1 MTFHLCL
8 SSESYALLFLCID
21 DFNLLV
27 TVLCGV
33 APTDSR
39 KKEKLYSLSAL
50 RINKAYEKG
59 IKPLL
64 YNMYVW
70 LVKDEKHQLLQKF
83 SIASR
88 RIVDAF

>member
-27 TVLCGV
+27 TVLGGV

-39 KKEKLYSLSAL
+39 KKEKLYSPL
-50 RINKAYEKG
+50 RSVL
-59 IKPLL
+59 IKR
-64 YNMYVW
+64 M
-70 LVKDEKHQLLQKF
+70 KRE
-83 SIASR
+83 
-88 RIVDAF
+88 

>member
-27 TVLCGV
+27 TVLGGV

-39 KKEKLYSLSAL
+39 KKGEALLSSLRSVL
-50 RINKAYEKG
+50 
-59 IKPLL
+59 IKR
-64 YNMYVW
+64 M
-70 LVKDEKHQLLQKF
+70 KRE
-83 SIASR
+83 
-88 RIVDAF
+88 

>member
-1 MTFHLCL
+1 MTFHLGF

-27 TVLCGV
+27 TVLAV
-33 APTDSR
+33 LRRLIA
-39 KKEKLYSLSAL
+39 EKRRSFTLLSAL

>member
-27 TVLCGV
+27 TVLGGV

-39 KKEKLYSLSAL
+39 KKRGLTLLSVL

-59 IKPLL
+59 VKPLL
-64 YNMYVW
+64 YIICSMVS
-70 LVKDEKHQLLQKF
+70 EG
-83 SIASR
+83 
-88 RIVDAF
+88 